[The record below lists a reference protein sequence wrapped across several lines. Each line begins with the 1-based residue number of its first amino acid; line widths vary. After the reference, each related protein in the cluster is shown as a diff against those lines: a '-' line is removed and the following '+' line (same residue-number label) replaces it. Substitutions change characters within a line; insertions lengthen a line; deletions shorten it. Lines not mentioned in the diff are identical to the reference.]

1 MKLLIVVILFFL
13 LPACKTLTYPDLPLI
28 EINLKRAKCYERR
41 LVDSKLVTFSAVSAE
56 YPLYLYDESGA
67 YVGVNPLCET
77 TFGYRA
83 ADFKKAQ
90 NFARDVQAE

>member
-1 MKLLIVVILFFL
+1 MKYFLIFFL
-13 LPACKTLTYPDLPLI
+13 FITTGCKTLTYPDIPLI

-41 LVDSKLVTFSAVSAE
+41 LLDSKLVTFSSVTAE
-56 YPLYLYDESGA
+56 YPLYLYDQDG
-67 YVGVNPLCET
+67 VFLGVNPLCET